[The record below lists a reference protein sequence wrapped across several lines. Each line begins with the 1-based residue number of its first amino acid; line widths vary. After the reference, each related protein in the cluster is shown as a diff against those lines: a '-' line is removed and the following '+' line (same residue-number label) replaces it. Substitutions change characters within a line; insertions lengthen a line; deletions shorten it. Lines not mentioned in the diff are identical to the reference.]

1 MAWRCSP
8 SPPTSTTVVDS
19 GRFPTQAFLLEWGTG
34 HQLSRFAPGTGGS
47 MHTNVWANEVLI
59 ATDDTNKTHSNLNHW
74 LG

>member
-1 MAWRCSP
+1 
-8 SPPTSTTVVDS
+8 
-19 GRFPTQAFLLEWGTG
+19 
-34 HQLSRFAPGTGGS
+34 